1 MAAFKNN
8 AGLMLEISLEEA
20 RKFILSTQFLGSGH
34 GLRNRAGVLSA
45 IERLGYIQ
53 IDTISVVERAHH
65 HVAWSRVPNYHPGH
79 LEKLEQERRIFEYW
93 AHAAAYLPM
102 QDYRFTLF
110 HKNHIESG
118 PGHWYA
124 KEKQAMQYLLDR
136 IRVEGP
142 LRSRDVEKWEE
153 DAGPVAARSGKI
165 ATVEKEMDKS
175 WAGDPIKRAF
185 RQLFMEGKIMVTG
198 REGFQK
204 VYDLAER
211 VLPDSIDTRIPS
223 RQDYLHHLI
232 HQHLQAHGLIQPQQ
246 PSYLRPV
253 SVAEVHS
260 EMKELLRTGALIE
273 VMIRE
278 LDGELFYADPMMWE
292 NFTLQPFRSRAVLLS
307 PFDNLIIQ
315 RDRADKLFDL
325 KYTLECYV
333 PATKRQFGYFSLPLL
348 SGTRF
353 IAQLDIKAER
363 KEKRLL
369 IRNLRWEPWVRKPE
383 SHYGVLDRVLRD
395 FSKFNGCEEV
405 CINSN
410 LGLPD
415 SIGNS

>member
-1 MAAFKNN
+1 M
-8 AGLMLEISLEEA
+8 
-20 RKFILSTQFLGSGH
+20 QFL
-34 GLRNRAGVLSA
+34 LVL
-45 IERLGYIQ
+45 I
-53 IDTISVVERAHH
+53 
-65 HVAWSRVPNYHPGH
+65 W
-79 LEKLEQERRIFEYW
+79 
-93 AHAAAYLPM
+93 
-102 QDYRFTLF
+102 
-110 HKNHIESG
+110 
-118 PGHWYA
+118 
-124 KEKQAMQYLLDR
+124 LD
-136 IRVEGP
+136 GP

-211 VLPDSIDTRIPS
+211 LLPDSVDTRVPT
-223 RQDYLHHLI
+223 RQEYLHHLI

-253 SVAEVHS
+253 SVAEV
-260 EMKELLRTGALIE
+260 GAEIKKLIRSGILME
-273 VMIRE
+273 VTIRE
-278 LDGELFYADPMMWE
+278 LDGELFYADPLMWE
-292 NFTLQPFRSRAVLLS
+292 AFIQEAFRSRAVLLS

-315 RDRADKLFDL
+315 RDRAEKLFDF

-333 PATKRQFGYFSLPLL
+333 PAAKRQFGYFSLPLL

-383 SHYGVLDRVLRD
+383 SHFGVLDRVLRD

-405 CINSN
+405 CFDPRLSI
-410 LGLPD
+410 PD
-415 SIGNS
+415 TIGNT